1 LFHNF
6 KGLLIL
12 KISHTNT
19 EVIQLFEHFFDS
31 LSEFAIVFSSI
42 CKRYD
47 EMANRVSEVPDNT
60 VSLVETQ
67 EYLKQVS

>member
-1 LFHNF
+1 M
-6 KGLLIL
+6 LIL
-12 KISHTNT
+12 KAS
-19 EVIQLFEHFFDS
+19 S
-31 LSEFAIVFSSI
+31 LLYFSI

-67 EYLKQVS
+67 EYLKTVR